1 MKYSH
6 HIEDDVLVLKFEG
19 DLIGEN
25 HGPELVALANDHIND
40 NVIFCIID
48 ISEVRYI
55 NSSGIGVLITL
66 LTKFRNKEGEVV
78 LVKPSKS
85 VEKLLLIT
93 KLSSIF
99 QIADSTE
106 DAIAQLRTLK

>member
-6 HIEDDVLVLKFEG
+6 NIKDNVLVLTFEG

-25 HGPELVALANDHIND
+25 HGPELVSLANDHIND
-40 NVIFCIID
+40 EINNCVID
-48 ISEVRYI
+48 ISNVRYI

-66 LTKFRNKEGEVV
+66 LTKFRNKEGEVI
-78 LVKPSKS
+78 LVKPSKT

-99 QIADSTE
+99 QVAESVDEAVSI
-106 DAIAQLRTLK
+106 LK

>member
-6 HIEDDVLVLKFEG
+6 SKNDNVLVLTFEG

-25 HGPELVALANDHIND
+25 HGPELVSLANDHIND
-40 NVIFCIID
+40 GVNSCVID
-48 ISEVRYI
+48 ISNVRYI

-66 LTKFRNKEGEVV
+66 LTKFRNKEGEVI
-78 LVKPSKS
+78 LVKPSKT

-99 QIADSTE
+99 QIAESVDE
-106 DAIAQLRTLK
+106 AISLLK

>member
-6 HIEDDVLVLKFEG
+6 SIIDNVLVLTFEG

-25 HGPELVALANDHIND
+25 HGPELVSLANDHIND
-40 NVIFCIID
+40 DISKCVID
-48 ISEVRYI
+48 ISNVRYI

-78 LVKPSKS
+78 LVKPSKT

-99 QIADSTE
+99 QITE
-106 DAIAQLRTLK
+106 NIDEAISLIK